1 MQMAFGTRSE
11 KEDKKLE
18 REVEEVE
25 KWMQSLIQA

>member
-25 KWMQSLIQA
+25 K